1 MQTLSTGVPL
11 QHVAPPPSLGSSI
24 AVDRLRKSFGAVEIL
39 RDVSFTLRDGEF
51 LTLLGSSGS
60 GKSTTL
66 GIIAGFIE
74 PSSGEVRIGGRSMSG
89 IPPRRRN
96 LGVVFQN
103 YALFPHLTVLQNVE
117 FGLRMRN
124 VRQAERRRRAFAIL
138 ERLSL
143 GGLHD
148 RRPTQLSGGQQQRV
162 ALARAL
168 SIDPVALL
176 LDEPLGALD
185 RQLRQ
190 SVQLELKALQRDTG
204 VSVLYV
210 THDQEEAMVLSDRIA
225 VMRSGR
231 ILQID
236 PPAQLY
242 RRPRSRFVAEFLGE
256 TNIIEVSVLDSSTDA
271 LRIEYPDGSRGL
283 LNRPSHMAFV
293 PGSRSLVCLR
303 PERISLGPAARQLS
317 NFTRAVLADRVHT
330 GAVVR
335 YTLHA
340 LGRSLIVMVPDGD
353 PFSDLT
359 LGTEVDAGWS
369 SDSAHLVDAD

>member
-1 MQTLSTGVPL
+1 MQTRSTGLPPR
-11 QHVAPPPSLGSSI
+11 HVALPPSPGSGI
-24 AVDRLRKSFGAVEIL
+24 TVDRLRKSFGAVEVL
-39 RDVSFTLRDGEF
+39 HDVSFTLRDGEF
-51 LTLLGSSGS
+51 LTLLGPSGS

-66 GIIAGFIE
+66 GIIAGFTE
-74 PSSGEVRIGGRSMSG
+74 PSSGDVRIGGHSMTG

-103 YALFPHLTVLQNVE
+103 YALFPHLTVLQNIE

-124 VRQAERRRRAFAIL
+124 VRQTERRRRAMMML

-148 RRPTQLSGGQQQRV
+148 RRPAQLSGGQQQRV

-190 SVQLELKALQRDTG
+190 SVQLELKTLQRDTG

-225 VMRSGR
+225 IMRSGQ

-236 PPAQLY
+236 EPTQLY

-256 TNIIEVSVLDSSTDA
+256 TNMIEVHVLDCSADTLS
-271 LRIEYPDGSRGL
+271 IEYPDGSPGL
-283 LNRPSHMAFV
+283 LNHPFDMA
-293 PGSRSLVCLR
+293 PALGARSLLCLR
-303 PERISLGPAARQLS
+303 PERISLGPPARQLS
-317 NFTRAVLADRVHT
+317 NVTRAVLTDRVHI

-335 YTLHA
+335 YTLQA
-340 LGRSLIVMVPDGD
+340 LGGRLIAAVPDGD
-353 PFSDLT
+353 PFSNLT
-359 LGTEVDAGWS
+359 PGTEVDAGWS
-369 SDSAHLVDAD
+369 SDGAHLVDAD